1 MAKKRNLSPQINQ
14 ALHDARTI
22 GTQLRQQGVAAA
34 QNGPATSPTSADVR
48 HNAELQNAINAS
60 KNQPVR
66 GVESVSEKELGNL
79 RPSPSYAAPENNAN
93 YRGRG
98 LSRAGERAPG
108 PSYPGPGGGGGPSAG
123 PSANTQQAARI
134 SQNKVVQHKT
144 ERDGQPDTGQ
154 NQARDKEKTQERTRE
169 KSRDRDRDR
178 DHER

>member
-1 MAKKRNLSPQINQ
+1 MAKNRDRSAQINQ

-22 GTQLRQQGVAAA
+22 GTHLRQQGVAAA
-34 QNGPATSPTSADVR
+34 QNGPAPAPTSADVR
-48 HNAELQNAINAS
+48 HNAALQNAINAS

-79 RPSPSYAAPENNAN
+79 RPSPSYAVPENNAN

-98 LSRAGERAPG
+98 LSPTGERAPG
-108 PSYPGPGGGGGPSAG
+108 PSYPGPGGGSDPSAG

-134 SQNKVVQHKT
+134 NQNKVVQQKT
-144 ERDGQPDTGQ
+144 ERDGQPETGQ
-154 NQARDKEKTQERTRE
+154 NQARDKEKTQAKNRE
-169 KSRDRDRDR
+169 QSRDR